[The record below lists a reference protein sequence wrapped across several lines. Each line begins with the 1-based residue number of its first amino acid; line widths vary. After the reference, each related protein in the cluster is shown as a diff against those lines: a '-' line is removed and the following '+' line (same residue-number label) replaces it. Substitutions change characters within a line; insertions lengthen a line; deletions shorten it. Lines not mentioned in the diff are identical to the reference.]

1 MWIFSAVRYENYK
14 YFIIILL
21 KYPNLLIIIIE
32 VIILY
37 EIFSVSLSE
46 ILIII
51 EEYGKEEYI
60 EDKASKVK
68 TSVHNQHS
76 HRTPWIWKIHFWKQ
90 DGQQPTC
97 YSFRFHRIL

>member
-1 MWIFSAVRYENYK
+1 MWIFSAVIYEKCTYS
-14 YFIIILL
+14 IIILL

-68 TSVHNQHS
+68 PSVHNQHS
-76 HRTPWIWKIHFWKQ
+76 HRTPWIWKINFWKQ
-90 DGQQPTC
+90 DDQ
-97 YSFRFHRIL
+97 